1 MSCGRD
7 GPEPIVIHLPTL
19 PEQAAKIAELLQGA
33 HADGFAWGDMA
44 VLCRTEKIRDL
55 CASTLYK
62 RGVPVQNRLGPGD
75 YDPLANSVKVMT
87 MKVSKGLEFPV
98 VAIPGVERL
107 ERMGADATEPREGAL
122 ALSEAEV
129 QARREAARV
138 LYVAATRATQRLVL
152 GCV

>member
-1 MSCGRD
+1 
-7 GPEPIVIHLPTL
+7 
-19 PEQAAKIAELLQGA
+19 
-33 HADGFAWGDMA
+33 MA
-44 VLCRTEKIRDL
+44 VLCRDAKARDL
-55 CASTLYK
+55 CASTLAK

-98 VAIPGVERL
+98 VAIPGVEG
-107 ERMGADATEPREGAL
+107 MGAGTTEPGEGTQAQ
-122 ALSEAEV
+122 SEAEA

-152 GCV
+152 GTDQRS

>member
-1 MSCGRD
+1 
-7 GPEPIVIHLPTL
+7 
-19 PEQAAKIAELLQGA
+19 
-33 HADGFAWGDMA
+33 
-44 VLCRTEKIRDL
+44 
-55 CASTLYK
+55 
-62 RGVPVQNRLGPGD
+62 
-75 YDPLANSVKVMT
+75 

-107 ERMGADATEPREGAL
+107 ERMGAEATEPGEGVQ

-152 GCV
+152 GI

>member
-1 MSCGRD
+1 M
-7 GPEPIVIHLPTL
+7 
-19 PEQAAKIAELLQGA
+19 
-33 HADGFAWGDMA
+33 
-44 VLCRTEKIRDL
+44 LCRTEKIRDL

-107 ERMGADATEPREGAL
+107 GAEVTDAVEGAQ
-122 ALSEAEV
+122 ALSEAGA

>member
-19 PEQAAKIAELLQGA
+19 PDQAAKIAELLQGA

-55 CASTLYK
+55 CASALYK
-62 RGVPVQNRLGPGD
+62 RGVPVQNRRGPGD

-107 ERMGADATEPREGAL
+107 VRMGADATEPREGAQE
-122 ALSEAEV
+122 LSETEAL
-129 QARREAARV
+129 ARREAARV

-152 GCV
+152 AG

>member
-1 MSCGRD
+1 
-7 GPEPIVIHLPTL
+7 
-19 PEQAAKIAELLQGA
+19 
-33 HADGFAWGDMA
+33 
-44 VLCRTEKIRDL
+44 
-55 CASTLYK
+55 
-62 RGVPVQNRLGPGD
+62 VPVQNRLGPGD

-107 ERMGADATEPREGAL
+107 GAEATKPGEGAQ

-129 QARREAARV
+129 LARREAARV

-152 GCV
+152 GTDQRS